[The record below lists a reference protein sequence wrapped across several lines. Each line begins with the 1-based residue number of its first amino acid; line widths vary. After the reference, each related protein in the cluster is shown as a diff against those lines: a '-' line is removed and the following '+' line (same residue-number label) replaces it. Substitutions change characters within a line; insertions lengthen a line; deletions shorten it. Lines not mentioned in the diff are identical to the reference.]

1 MTQGERIKLVR
12 KHLNLTL
19 ANFGSKIGLKANS
32 LSQIETG
39 INNLTESVAK
49 SICREYNVNPHWL
62 QTGEGDMFLDNDD
75 DFLTKLDNIL
85 SNEDNKTFKPL
96 LQAMLDLEPN
106 ELKVL
111 NSLLDKLILQYQ
123 KNKEPNL

>member
-1 MTQGERIKLVR
+1 MTQGERIKEIR
-12 KHLNLTL
+12 KTLGLTL
-19 ANFGSKIGLKANS
+19 EKFGQRLGVSNVAISRLENGYRNV
-32 LSQIETG
+32 
-39 INNLTESVAK
+39 TEQMFK

-106 ELKVL
+106 EIKTL
-111 NSLLDKLILQYQ
+111 NSLLDKLITQYQ